1 MNERR
6 IVPHGSTSWRR
17 LCRCVGAPIVCLPEN
32 VIPLGGATRASFQR
46 RQSSRSFCLRVSGAV
61 APSASERP
69 ISPATISVC
78 TNFRSCSVLSDRRF
92 SSSRFARQKYRQ
104 NGAPM
109 QQLNTRTVS
118 PQSHGSS
125 CSILVRRDETLL
137 RLDHSNIGWAI
148 ERRRKWFARTPR
160 APDGAEP
167 IL

>member
-1 MNERR
+1 MRLFPE
-6 IVPHGSTSWRR
+6 TSIIAV
-17 LCRCVGAPIVCLPEN
+17 LLPESFR
-32 VIPLGGATRASFQR
+32 GGCSFG
-46 RQSSRSFCLRVSGAV
+46 VG
-61 APSASERP
+61 RP